1 MLVII
6 GSDTEIIRGRARH
19 TGPRNPRSF
28 CPTRASITDGTAP
41 LPLTPLEST
50 FAAIEPRPSETRPPQ
65 HRCTLQ
71 LRIPFVSLATEPDY
85 LITAQPARS
94 ATADS

>member
-41 LPLTPLEST
+41 LPLTPWKAASQPSSHDRRKPDRRST
-50 FAAIEPRPSETRPPQ
+50 DALYNFG
-65 HRCTLQ
+65 
-71 LRIPFVSLATEPDY
+71 F
-85 LITAQPARS
+85 RS
-94 ATADS
+94 